1 MIIADEEMKDIMRK
15 VKYLKKIGL
24 WKWGISEI
32 KNEAKKQKERF
43 LGMLIGSLGASLL
56 KNLSADKQILC
67 LK

>member
-15 VKYLKKIGL
+15 VKYLKEIGL
-24 WKWGISEI
+24 WKWDISEI
-32 KNEAKKQKERF
+32 KNEAKEQKERF

>member
-1 MIIADEEMKDIMRK
+1 MIITDEEMKDIMRK
-15 VKYLKKIGL
+15 VKYLKEIGL

-32 KNEAKKQKERF
+32 KNEAKEQKERF
-43 LGMLIGSLGASLL
+43 LGMLISSLGASLL

>member
-15 VKYLKKIGL
+15 VKYLKEIGL

-56 KNLSADKQILC
+56 KNLSPDKKILC

>member
-1 MIIADEEMKDIMRK
+1 MIIVDEEMKDIMRK
-15 VKYLKKIGL
+15 VKYLKEIGL

-32 KNEAKKQKERF
+32 KNEAKEQKERF

>member
-1 MIIADEEMKDIMRK
+1 MIIADEEMKDMRK
-15 VKYLKKIGL
+15 VKYLKEIGL

-32 KNEAKKQKERF
+32 KNEAKEQKERF

>member
-15 VKYLKKIGL
+15 VKYLKEIGL

-32 KNEAKKQKERF
+32 KNEAKKQKERL
-43 LGMLIGSLGASLL
+43 LGMLIGSLGASSL
-56 KNLSADKQILC
+56 KNLSADKQILY